1 MPRSSSSWMYAF
13 FVISSLFLVS
23 SSLFFSPAVC
33 FINFFSFW
41 IICQNTS
48 VWAWATFLSYSEAP
62 VLQLAEDEMKVHC
75 IPCRWWN
82 APPLYFQHTIQ
93 HLLKLSL
100 SLFHLLSPV
109 LSSLSSLPIFT
120 FFSVFLISLLP
131 LNLVSLLPPSFC
143 CPPAFHCFLTLSFS
157 TTSLSLSISVPL
169 RLSQLGTLYFLSP
182 SLAACVYY
190 LRWGRRDGEHQPFWG
205 FSSDSPS
212 SAYRCILKYC
222 VGLSFVPPFNLFQ
235 FILHPVP
242 TPACYVK
249 IHMTCSCREQGGWIM
264 KMDHL
269 RLWTEDTFLL
279 YLIWMKS
286 HVKL

>member
-48 VWAWATFLSYSEAP
+48 VWAWATFLSCSEAP

-190 LRWGRRDGEHQPFWG
+190 LFSDEAGETE
-205 FSSDSPS
+205 STSPS
-212 SAYRCILKYC
+212 ED
-222 VGLSFVPPFNLFQ
+222 FPPTLPLPP
-235 FILHPVP
+235 IAV
-242 TPACYVK
+242 
-249 IHMTCSCREQGGWIM
+249 S
-264 KMDHL
+264 
-269 RLWTEDTFLL
+269 
-279 YLIWMKS
+279 
-286 HVKL
+286 